1 MNLKEFTLIY
11 PVIESAEVLTALQ
24 SVIPPEAIDQ
34 AIAHTNTQAQRTRS
48 LPTPLLVCLVI
59 GMSLWASGSMR
70 SVLKN
75 LVDGLS
81 TSWVKVG
88 QYWRVPC
95 KSSITEA
102 RQRVGPRVMSQ
113 LFHQVVHPKATL
125 TTPGAFINGL
135 RVVVVDGTVLD
146 VPDSDTNARV
156 FGYPGTR
163 PGSRAAFPKVRLV
176 LLIEA
181 GTHLIFD
188 ALVCPYRMGERVRAL
203 KLLRAV
209 TSGMLLMWDRGLHS
223 YAMVQATLAQGCDY
237 LGRVPANVKFV
248 VEQTFEDGSYLTW
261 IAPSGKLKRQGCQ
274 RIQVRVIEYTI
285 DSPDQP
291 EVQQVY
297 RLITSLMDTEQ
308 FPAPLLVA
316 EYHQRWE
323 VEDTIDEL
331 KVHLLGRKTPI
342 RSQNPREVVQE
353 IYGWLLGHYAVRCLM
368 FQAAQQAGISPLR
381 LGFTGTLNVVRRA
394 IPKFQTIEPEQIP
407 FFGLG

>member
-1 MNLKEFTLIY
+1 MNLKEFTLID

-34 AIAHTNTQAQRTRS
+34 AIAHTNTQARRVRS
-48 LPTPLLVCLVI
+48 LPTALLVCLVI
-59 GMSLWASGSMR
+59 GMSLWAKDSMR

-81 TSWVKVG
+81 TSWVRVG

-113 LFHQVVHPKATL
+113 LFHQVVHPKATPA
-125 TTPGAFINGL
+125 TPGAFLNDL
-135 RVVVVDGTVLD
+135 RLVVVDGTVLD

-163 PGSRAAFPKVRLV
+163 PGNRAAFPKVRLV

-188 ALVCPYRMGERVRAL
+188 ALVCPYRMGERARAL

-248 VEQTFEDGSYLTW
+248 VEQTLEDGSYLAW
-261 IAPSGKLKRQGCQ
+261 IAPSGKLKRKGCG

-308 FPAPLLVA
+308 FPAPLLA
-316 EYHQRWE
+316 TEYHQRWE
-323 VEDTIDEL
+323 VEGTLDEL

-368 FQAAQQAGISPLR
+368 FQAAWQAEISPLR
-381 LGFTGTLNVVRRA
+381 LGFTGTLNVERPCYSQVSDN
-394 IPKFQTIEPEQIP
+394 
-407 FFGLG
+407 